1 MGIYQLIF
9 PIYTLCYAL
18 AVGGIQTALSRL
30 AAAKAA
36 LKDEQGARDIFLLS
50 AFLATTISIITGFF
64 SIPSCKLVCRTSLFE
79 EQCTPLLKILAV
91 SVPFEFFIPVSM
103 DIILPEK
110 SFLFL
115 LPPNLLNN
123 AFV

>member
-18 AVGGIQTALSRL
+18 AVGGIQTAISRF

-50 AFLATTISIITGFF
+50 ASLATTIPIITDF
-64 SIPSCKLVCRTSLFE
+64 SISPCKTGLFYDFLFE
-79 EQCTPLLKILAV
+79 EQCTPLLKILV
-91 SVPFEFFIPVSM
+91 
-103 DIILPEK
+103 LQ
-110 SFLFL
+110 FL
-115 LPPNLLNN
+115 
-123 AFV
+123 